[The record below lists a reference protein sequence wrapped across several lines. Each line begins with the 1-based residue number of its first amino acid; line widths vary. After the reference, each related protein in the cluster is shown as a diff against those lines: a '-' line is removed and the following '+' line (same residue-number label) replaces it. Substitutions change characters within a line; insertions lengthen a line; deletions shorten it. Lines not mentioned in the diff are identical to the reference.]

1 VFLWQRYSSVWAG
14 YESMGVGGEVE
25 WRSIYSWQ
33 KGPWCPFNEAGQASA
48 PVLMFQKKEMF
59 LVPAGCE
66 IFHLWTAPLSFR
78 CVTCL
83 AGVDGLAF
91 T

>member
-1 VFLWQRYSSVWAG
+1 
-14 YESMGVGGEVE
+14 MVGDEVE

-48 PVLMFQKKEMF
+48 PVLMFRRKMF

-66 IFHLWTAPLSFR
+66 IFHLWTEPLSFH
-78 CVTCL
+78 CVICL
-83 AGVDGLAF
+83 ADVDGPAF
-91 T
+91 A